1 MINPS
6 LNINSTEFEVDN
18 RIISDFVLN
27 KLIPVVGISAFPI
40 NEMMLMVSAVCRF
53 TPTLL
58 FEWGTNSGNSAR
70 IFYETIK
77 EFNIDCQINSIEL
90 PDDVF
95 HTEHPHEYR
104 GILVKGLPEVVLHQ
118 GDGITE
124 AIKIY
129 LESTISGD
137 VMFFIDGDHSY
148 KSVKRELD
156 IILRMIQGAVILV
169 HDTFYQSSDS
179 GYNID
184 PYLAIKDALRGK
196 NYKVISTIGS
206 PGMTLIYK
214 TNHI

>member
-1 MINPS
+1 M
-6 LNINSTEFEVDN
+6 
-18 RIISDFVLN
+18 
-27 KLIPVVGISAFPI
+27 
-40 NEMMLMVSAVCRF
+40 
-53 TPTLL
+53 
-58 FEWGTNSGNSAR
+58 
-70 IFYETIK
+70 
-77 EFNIDCQINSIEL
+77 
-90 PDDVF
+90 
-95 HTEHPHEYR
+95 
-104 GILVKGLPEVVLHQ
+104 VKGLPEVVLHQ

-206 PGMTLIYK
+206 PGVTLIYK